1 MQKEESSLKYKGDSF
16 FLSKRPKEPKDLL
29 EGFWN
34 TIIPAMPSA
43 ENTIKNSPSWG

>member
-1 MQKEESSLKYKGDSF
+1 MQDRRFLLEVRGSLF
-16 FLSKRPKEPKDLL
+16 FSPKDQKEPKDFL

-43 ENTIKNSPSWG
+43 EIL

>member
-1 MQKEESSLKYKGDSF
+1 MQDRRFLLEARGSLF
-16 FLSKRPKEPKDLL
+16 FSPKDQKEPKDFL